1 MGSGLSMQA
10 RHEITKKFARQYA
23 AAAKKDKSRLLTE
36 VCAITGWSRDNARRR
51 LAQAARPRPVRKK
64 ERRPRPLKYSHD
76 ALNVLQR
83 VWAYAGGISGKYL
96 AATMELQLMLLETH
110 GELVSGKGGYSDGV
124 CDELLAMS
132 PATIDRYLAP
142 TRAKDPL
149 RGITTTT
156 PGPLL
161 RTSITIRKAGDEI
174 EQVPGFFEGDT
185 VAHCG
190 PVLKGEFARTL
201 DMTDMHTGW
210 TYTRS
215 IRNNAH
221 LHIRDALDQFIAD
234 TPFEVTGVD
243 FDNGSEFI
251 NYDVIG
257 WAAELDI
264 YFTRSRPYKKNDQ
277 ATIESKNNQIVRRY
291 AFYWRYDTPAQLRL
305 LNELW
310 QLVNDRHNYL
320 TPTKKPIGWDTD
332 QTGRRTR
339 VYDELAT
346 PFDRLTRSG
355 ILTDEKTAELT
366 AYRDGL
372 NPAHI
377 AREIDRIQQRLTWLA
392 ADKTR
397 KLEAAELAKIPD
409 ATTGVKPARQAGRK
423 RAV

>member
-1 MGSGLSMQA
+1 MRA
-10 RHEITKKFARQYA
+10 RHEITRKFARQYA
-23 AAAKKDKSRLLTE
+23 AAEKGAKSKLLDE
-36 VCAITGWSRDNARRR
+36 VCAITGWSRDNARRQ
-51 LAQAARPRPVRKK
+51 LKAALKPRRVGTRK
-64 ERRPRPLKYSHD
+64 RRPRALKYSEQ
-76 ALNVLQR
+76 AITVLQR
-83 VWAYAGGISGKYL
+83 VWAFAGGISGKYL
-96 AATMELQLMLLETH
+96 AATMELQLMLLEAH
-110 GELVSGKGGYSDGV
+110 GELVPGTGGYSDRV

-142 TRAKDPL
+142 ARAKDPL

-161 RTSITIRKAGDEI
+161 RNSITVRKAGDEI

-190 PVLKGEFARTL
+190 PVIKGEFARTL

-215 IRNNAH
+215 VRNNAH
-221 LHIRDALDQFIAD
+221 LHLRDALDRFIAD

-251 NYDVIG
+251 NYNVIG

-277 ATIESKNNQIVRRY
+277 ATVESKNNQIVRRY
-291 AFYWRYDTPAQLRL
+291 GFYWRYDTAPQLTL
-305 LNELW
+305 LTALW
-310 QLVNDRHNYL
+310 LLVNDRHNFL

-332 QTGRRTR
+332 GKGRRRR
-339 VYDELAT
+339 VYDTLAT
-346 PFDRLTRSG
+346 PFDRVLRSG
-355 ILTDEKTAELT
+355 VLTSEKAAELT
-366 AYRDGL
+366 AYRDSL

-397 KLEAAELAKIPD
+397 KLEAAEYAKQPD
-409 ATTGVKPARQAGRK
+409 ATAGVNPARPRTKQAG
-423 RAV
+423 

>member
-1 MGSGLSMQA
+1 MGSGLSMRA
-10 RHEITKKFARQYA
+10 KHEITRKFAKQYA
-23 AAAKKDKSRLLTE
+23 AAEKHAKSRLLDE
-36 VCAITGWSRDNARRR
+36 VCAITGWSRDNARRQ
-51 LAQAARPRPVRKK
+51 LNAAVKPRRVDVKKRK
-64 ERRPRPLKYSHD
+64 PRSLKYSD
-76 ALNVLQR
+76 AAISVLHR
-83 VWAYAGGISGKYL
+83 VWAFAGGISGKYL
-96 AATMELQLMLLETH
+96 AASMELQLMLLETH
-110 GELVSGKGGYSDGV
+110 RELVPYKAGYSKRV

-142 TRAKDPL
+142 ARAKDPL

-161 RTSITIRKAGDEI
+161 RNSITVRKAGDEI
-174 EQVPGFFEGDT
+174 EAVPGFFEGDT

-221 LHIRDALDQFIAD
+221 LHLRDALDRFITD

-277 ATIESKNNQIVRRY
+277 ATVESKNNQIVRRY
-291 AFYWRYDTPAQLRL
+291 GFYWRYDTSTQLRL

-310 QLVNDRHNYL
+310 LLVNDRHNFL

-332 QTGRRTR
+332 SKGRRRR
-339 VYDELAT
+339 VYDNLAT
-346 PFDRLTRSG
+346 PFDRLLRSG
-355 ILTDEKTAELT
+355 VLSSEKAAELIT
-366 AYRDGL
+366 YRESL

-377 AREIDRIQQRLTWLA
+377 AREIDRLQQRLTWLA

-397 KLEAAELAKIPD
+397 KLEAAELAKQPD
-409 ATTGVKPARQAGRK
+409 TATGVKRTRAKQK
-423 RAV
+423 RAS

>member
-1 MGSGLSMQA
+1 MRA
-10 RHEITKKFARQYA
+10 KHEITKKFAKQYRT
-23 AAAKKDKSRLLTE
+23 AAKKDKGKLLDE
-36 VCAITGWSRDNARRR
+36 VCAITDWSRDNARRQLR
-51 LAQAARPRPVRKK
+51 AALKPRSVGARARK
-64 ERRPRPLKYSHD
+64 PRPLKYSHD
-76 ALNVLQR
+76 ALKVLQI

-96 AATMELQLMLLETH
+96 AATMELNLMLLEAH
-110 GELVSGKGGYSDGV
+110 DELAPGRGRYSHEV
-124 CDELLAMS
+124 ADELLAMS

-142 TRAKDPL
+142 ARAKDPL

-161 RTSITIRKAGDEI
+161 RNSITVRKAGDEV
-174 EQVPGFFEGDT
+174 EAVPGFFEGDT

-190 PVLKGEFARTL
+190 PILKGEFFRTVDL
-201 DMTDMHTGW
+201 TDMHTGW

-215 IRNNAH
+215 VKNNAH
-221 LHIRDALDQFIAD
+221 LHIRGALDQFIAE

-291 AFYWRYDTPAQLRL
+291 GFYWRYDTPAQLRL

-310 QLVNDRHNYL
+310 RLVNDRHNYL
-320 TPTKKPIGWDTD
+320 TPTKKPIDWAIDAK
-332 QTGRRTR
+332 GRRKR

-346 PFDRLTRSG
+346 PFDRLLHSGVLDATHTAQLIEYRSS
-355 ILTDEKTAELT
+355 
-366 AYRDGL
+366 L
-372 NPAHI
+372 NPAHL
-377 AREIDRIQQRLTWLA
+377 AREIDRIQQRLTYLA
-392 ADKTR
+392 AEKTR
-397 KLEAAELAKIPD
+397 TLEAIELAKAPNSS
-409 ATTGVKPARQAGRK
+409 TGVKAVK
-423 RAV
+423 RAAGKRAG

>member
-1 MGSGLSMQA
+1 
-10 RHEITKKFARQYA
+10 
-23 AAAKKDKSRLLTE
+23 
-36 VCAITGWSRDNARRR
+36 
-51 LAQAARPRPVRKK
+51 
-64 ERRPRPLKYSHD
+64 
-76 ALNVLQR
+76 
-83 VWAYAGGISGKYL
+83 
-96 AATMELQLMLLETH
+96 
-110 GELVSGKGGYSDGV
+110 
-124 CDELLAMS
+124 MS

-142 TRAKDPL
+142 ARAKDPL

-161 RTSITIRKAGDEI
+161 RNSITVRKAGDEI
-174 EQVPGFFEGDT
+174 EAVPGFFEGDT

-190 PVLKGEFARTL
+190 PALKGEFARTL

-221 LHIRDALDQFIAD
+221 LHLRDALDRFITE

-277 ATIESKNNQIVRRY
+277 ATVESKNNQIVRRY
-291 AFYWRYDTPAQLRL
+291 GFYWRYDTPSQLRL

-310 QLVNDRHNYL
+310 PLVNDRHNYL

-332 QTGRRTR
+332 TKGRRRR

-346 PFDRLTRSG
+346 PFDRLVRSG
-355 ILTDEKTAELT
+355 VLTAEKTVELT
-366 AYRDGL
+366 AYRDSL

-397 KLEAAELAKIPD
+397 KLEAAELAKRPD
-409 ATTGVKPARQAGRK
+409 PVAGVKPARQGKK
-423 RAV
+423 RAS

>member
-1 MGSGLSMQA
+1 MRA
-10 RHEITKKFARQYA
+10 KHEITRKFARQYA
-23 AAAKKDKSRLLTE
+23 TVNKSAKSTLLDE
-36 VCAITGWSRDNARRR
+36 VCAITGWSRDNARRQLK
-51 LAQAARPRPVRKK
+51 LALKPRRVGAKKRK
-64 ERRPRPLKYSHD
+64 PRSLKYSD
-76 ALNVLQR
+76 AAISVLHR
-83 VWAYAGGISGKYL
+83 VWAFAGGISGKYL
-96 AATMELQLMLLETH
+96 AASMELQLMLLETH
-110 GELVSGKGGYSDGV
+110 GELVPGKTGYSDEV

-142 TRAKDPL
+142 ARAKDPL

-161 RTSITIRKAGDEI
+161 RNSITIRKAGDEI
-174 EQVPGFFEGDT
+174 EAVPGFFEGDT

-201 DMTDMHTGW
+201 DMTDMHIGW

-221 LHIRDALDQFIAD
+221 LHLRDALDRFIAD

-277 ATIESKNNQIVRRY
+277 ATVESKNNQIVRRY
-291 AFYWRYDTPAQLRL
+291 GFYWQYDTQTQLRL

-310 QLVNDRHNYL
+310 QFVNDRHNFL

-332 QTGRRTR
+332 RKGRRRR
-339 VYDELAT
+339 VYDNLAT
-346 PFDRLTRSG
+346 PFNRLLRSG
-355 ILTDEKTAELT
+355 VLTSEKVAELT
-366 AYRDGL
+366 TYRDSL

-377 AREIDRIQQRLTWLA
+377 AREIDRLQQRLTWLA

-397 KLEAAELAKIPD
+397 KLEAAELAKQPD
-409 ATTGVKPARQAGRK
+409 TDTGVKRARTKKKQAS
-423 RAV
+423 

>member
-1 MGSGLSMQA
+1 MGSGLSMRA
-10 RHEITKKFARQYA
+10 RHEITGKFAKQYA
-23 AAAKKDKSRLLTE
+23 AAVKSDKSRLLDE
-36 VCAITGWSRDNARRR
+36 VCAITGWSRDNARRQ
-51 LAQAARPRPVRKK
+51 LKAALRPRRVGKKKRK
-64 ERRPRPLKYSHD
+64 PRPLKYSEQ
-76 ALNVLQR
+76 AIKVLHR
-83 VWAYAGGISGKYL
+83 VWAFAGGISGKYL
-96 AATMELQLMLLETH
+96 AAVMGLQLMLLERS
-110 GELVSGKGGYSDGV
+110 GELVPGKAGYSDQV

-142 TRAKDPL
+142 ARAKDPL

-161 RTSITIRKAGDEI
+161 RNSITVRKAGDEI
-174 EQVPGFFEGDT
+174 EAVPGFFEGDT

-190 PVLKGEFARTL
+190 PVLKGEFARTV

-221 LHIRDALDQFIAD
+221 LHIRDALDRFIQD

-277 ATIESKNNQIVRRY
+277 ATVESKNNQIVRRY
-291 AFYWRYDTPAQLRL
+291 GFYWRYDTQAQLKL
-305 LNELW
+305 LNDLW
-310 QLVNDRHNYL
+310 QLVNDRHNFL
-320 TPTKKPIGWDTD
+320 TPTKKPIGWATD
-332 QTGRRTR
+332 AKGRRKR
-339 VYDELAT
+339 VYDDLKT
-346 PFDRLTRSG
+346 PFDRLLRSG
-355 ILTDEKTAELT
+355 VLSDEKAAELI
-366 AYRDGL
+366 AYRESL
-372 NPAHI
+372 NPAQI
-377 AREIDRIQQRLTWLA
+377 AREIDRVQQRLTYLA

-397 KLEAAELAKIPD
+397 ALEATELAKQPD
-409 ATTGVKPARQAGRK
+409 AKAGVKPVRQAKKEAG
-423 RAV
+423 

>member
-1 MGSGLSMQA
+1 ML
-10 RHEITKKFARQYA
+10 
-23 AAAKKDKSRLLTE
+23 DE
-36 VCAITGWSRDNARRR
+36 VCAITGWSRDNARRQLKTASKPR
-51 LAQAARPRPVRKK
+51 RVNARKRKPRA
-64 ERRPRPLKYSHD
+64 LKYSEQ
-76 ALNVLQR
+76 AINVLHR
-83 VWAYAGGISGKYL
+83 VWAFAGGISGKYL
-96 AATMELQLMLLETH
+96 AATMELQLMLLEAH
-110 GELVSGKGGYSDGV
+110 GELIPGKAGYSDQV
-124 CDELLAMS
+124 CDELIAMS

-142 TRAKDPL
+142 ARAKDPL

-161 RTSITIRKAGDEI
+161 RNSITVRKAGDEI
-174 EQVPGFFEGDT
+174 EAIPGFFEGDT

-221 LHIRDALDQFIAD
+221 LHLRDALDRFITE

-291 AFYWRYDTPAQLRL
+291 AFYWRYDTPTQLKL

-310 QLVNDRHNYL
+310 PLVNDRHNFL
-320 TPTKKPIGWDTD
+320 TPTKKPIEWDTD
-332 QTGRRTR
+332 TKGRRRR
-339 VYDELAT
+339 VYDDLAT
-346 PFDRLTRSG
+346 PLDRVLRSG
-355 ILTDEKTAELT
+355 VLTKEKAAELT
-366 AYRDGL
+366 AYRDSL
-372 NPAHI
+372 NPAHL
-377 AREIDRIQQRLTWLA
+377 AREIDRLQQRLTWLA

-397 KLEAAELAKIPD
+397 KLEAVELAKQPD
-409 ATTGVKPARQAGRK
+409 TVAEVKPVRTSKK
-423 RAV
+423 RAS

>member
-1 MGSGLSMQA
+1 MRA
-10 RHEITKKFARQYA
+10 RHEITKKFAKQYQA
-23 AAAKKDKSRLLTE
+23 ATKKDKGKLLDE
-36 VCAITGWSRDNARRR
+36 VCSITGWSRDNARRQLKGALKPR
-51 LAQAARPRPVRKK
+51 RVGARKRK
-64 ERRPRPLKYSHD
+64 PRPLKYSHD
-76 ALNVLQR
+76 ALKVLQR

-110 GELVSGKGGYSDGV
+110 GELVPGKGRYSHQV
-124 CDELLAMS
+124 ADELLAMS

-142 TRAKDPL
+142 VRQKDPL

-161 RTSITIRKAGDEI
+161 RNSITIRKAGDEI

-190 PVLKGEFARTL
+190 PVLKGEFCRTVDL
-201 DMTDMHTGW
+201 TDMHTGW

-221 LHIRDALDQFIAD
+221 LHIRDALDRFI
-234 TPFEVTGVD
+234 TEVPFEVTGVD

-291 AFYWRYDTPAQLRL
+291 GFYWRYDTLPQLKL
-305 LNELW
+305 LNDLW
-310 QLVNDRHNYL
+310 QVVNDRHNYL
-320 TPTKKPIGWDTD
+320 TPTKKPIGWATD
-332 QTGRRTR
+332 SKGRRKR
-339 VYDELAT
+339 VYDDLAT
-346 PFDRLTRSG
+346 PFDRLLKSG
-355 ILTDEKTAELT
+355 ALTPEKTAELT
-366 AYRDGL
+366 AYRDSL

-377 AREIDRIQQRLTWLA
+377 AREIDRIQQRLTYLSA
-392 ADKTR
+392 KKTR
-397 KLEAAELAKIPD
+397 ALEAAELAKTPD
-409 ATTGVKPARQAGRK
+409 AKAGVKPAQQAGRK